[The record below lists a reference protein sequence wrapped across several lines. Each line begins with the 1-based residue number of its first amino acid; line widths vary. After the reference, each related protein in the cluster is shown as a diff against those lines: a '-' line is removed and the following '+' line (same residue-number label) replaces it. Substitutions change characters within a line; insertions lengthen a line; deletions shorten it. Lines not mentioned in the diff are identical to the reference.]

1 MGSKLLSE
9 VKTWALE
16 LWQSFNHGELF
27 MPAVG
32 GPEGDPVYDTAA
44 IEHEVSNVR
53 ASMSMSTHTVA
64 PSSYTATLAT
74 AGLGVDPQHVITA
87 TRTEVL
93 NIKISPSVIYYIDE
107 AFQFTKE
114 FTPQYKRFTNL
125 NIPLLLHMCKSM
137 QL

>member
-44 IEHEVSNVR
+44 KMTLEIKKEEMPFYGCVDDDVAEPAVINAIATIDGMVHAVCFIDCIKDGEQWKPIFN
-53 ASMSMSTHTVA
+53 HTG
-64 PSSYTATLAT
+64 LA
-74 AGLGVDPQHVITA
+74 
-87 TRTEVL
+87 E
-93 NIKISPSVIYYIDE
+93 
-107 AFQFTKE
+107 
-114 FTPQYKRFTNL
+114 
-125 NIPLLLHMCKSM
+125 
-137 QL
+137 